1 LKIIVAPDSFKESLG
16 AAEAAQ
22 AIAQGIKA
30 VLPGAEVMLLPVA
43 DGGEGTVAALVRDG
57 RGQVMS
63 TEVTGPLGDPVR
75 ASWGILRDGTAV
87 LEMAAASGLPLVPP
101 QQRNPM
107 DASTLGTGELIIAA
121 LDQGCPRILLG
132 LGGSATNDGGAGALA
147 ALGVKFLDARG
158 RTVPPTPRG
167 LLELAK
173 LDISGVD
180 PRLVDV
186 VVDVACDVDNPLLG
200 PRGASRVFA
209 PQKGA
214 DAAMVEVLEKAL
226 DNLARI
232 ARRDLGKDISS
243 FPGSGAAGGLAAGLS
258 LVARINLRPGIELVL
273 ETLQFPEHLK
283 NAALVIT
290 GEGKIDAQSVM
301 GKALSGVARAAR
313 ERGVP
318 VIALCGA
325 LGEGYQAVHAAG
337 IQAAVPIVSGP
348 MTREEAMANAR
359 QLLTETAARVLR
371 LLLTLP
377 KDC

>member
-1 LKIIVAPDSFKESLG
+1 MKIIVAPDSFKESLG

-30 VLPGAEVMLLPVA
+30 VLPGAEVMLFPLA

-186 VVDVACDVDNPLLG
+186 VVDVACDVDNPLWD
-200 PRGASRVFA
+200 PGALPGSL
-209 PQKGA
+209 PPKGA
-214 DAAMVEVLEKAL
+214 DTAMVEVLEKAL
-226 DNLARI
+226 TTWPGLPAGI
-232 ARRDLGKDISS
+232 WAGHFS

-325 LGEGYQAVHAAG
+325 LGEGVQAVHAAG